1 VDNKFAE
8 RLKRLRQEKGDS
20 LRELA
25 ARFEMNA
32 ASLSN
37 YELGKNEPKL
47 SMVEKLA
54 EYYGVSVDYLLG
66 RVDNPRKPVEI
77 EDEELYNIAL
87 LTDELPPDERQKI
100 IKLVKDGF
108 ALMDREERLK
118 NKQEG

>member
-1 VDNKFAE
+1 MDNKFPE
-8 RLKRLRQEKGDS
+8 RLKQLRLEKGDS
-20 LRELA
+20 LRDLA
-25 ARFEMNA
+25 KRFGMNA
-32 ASLSN
+32 ASFSN

-66 RVDNPRKPVEI
+66 RVDNLRKPVEI

-87 LTDELPPDERQKI
+87 LADKLPPEERRKI

-108 ALMDREERLK
+108 ALMDREERFI
-118 NKQEG
+118 NEQEG

>member
-1 VDNKFAE
+1 MDNKFAD
-8 RLKRLRQEKGDS
+8 RLKQLRLEKGDT
-20 LRELA
+20 LRDLA
-25 ARFEMNA
+25 ARFDMNA

-87 LTDELPPDERQKI
+87 LTDDLPPEERRKI

-108 ALMDREERLK
+108 SLMDREERLK